1 MNRLSQILLPAV
13 TLSACL
19 SASAFASQPVSDFAV
34 NSQLE
39 KLNATAQMI
48 DARLMLIFNQLNQ
61 SAGNGTCLLDGKAF
75 SQGAVTQVNGRD
87 ATCSIQSKTGWPV
100 WVHPTVSDR

>member
-1 MNRLSQILLPAV
+1 MILPAV
-13 TLSACL
+13 ALSACL
-19 SASAFASQPVSDFAV
+19 SASAFASQPVNDFAV
-34 NSQLE
+34 NSQLD

-75 SQGAVTQVNGRD
+75 SQGAVTQVSGRD
-87 ATCSIQSKTGWPV
+87 AICSIQPKTGWPV
-100 WVHPTVSDR
+100 WEHNAVTDRGTAR